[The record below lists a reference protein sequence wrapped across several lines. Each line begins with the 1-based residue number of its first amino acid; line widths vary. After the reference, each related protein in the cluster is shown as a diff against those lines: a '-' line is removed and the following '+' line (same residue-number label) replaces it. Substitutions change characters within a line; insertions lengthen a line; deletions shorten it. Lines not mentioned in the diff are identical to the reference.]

1 MFCDKDILNLNQH
14 PELTRNY
21 AQWQHE
27 KWGVPLEAYLDSLQ
41 EARESTTGVPAW
53 YAILDEA
60 GNIIAGLGVIEND
73 FHKRKDLAP
82 NVCAVY
88 VDEHWRKQ
96 GLARLLLNHVT
107 RELAKKGICDA
118 YLLTDHQDFYEH
130 CGWEFFTM
138 AEEDNGGQAR
148 VYHKH
153 TAISQTVIR

>member
-1 MFCDKDILNLNQH
+1 MFCDKDILDLNQH

-53 YAILDEA
+53 YAILGEA
-60 GNIIAGLGVIEND
+60 GHIIAGLGVIEND

-88 VDEHWRKQ
+88 VEERWRKQ

-138 AEEDNGGQAR
+138 ADEDNGGQAR

-153 TAISQTVIR
+153 TAI

>member
-14 PELTRNY
+14 PELTWNY

-60 GNIIAGLGVIEND
+60 GHIIAGLGVIEND

-153 TAISQTVIR
+153 TVI